1 MITFFNYCFYRYAK
15 FYKKWGDNGPY
26 VMAFGLLFLAIALYL
41 GSIINFL
48 LYQVGI
54 KYTDQI
60 NIGVIVFCCIL
71 DFVFS
76 ILMDSEGRYKK
87 LEKKYKNEDNVKLKG
102 WGVGLFILFAF
113 LCYIASLVV
122 FRTIG

>member
-54 KYTDQI
+54 EYTDQI
-60 NIGVIVFCCIL
+60 NIGIAVFCCFL
-71 DFVFS
+71 DFIFS

-113 LCYIASLVV
+113 LCYIASLLIFKKV
-122 FRTIG
+122 

>member
-60 NIGVIVFCCIL
+60 NIGVVVFCCIL

-113 LCYIASLVV
+113 LCYIASLLIFKTV
-122 FRTIG
+122 

>member
-54 KYTDQI
+54 EYTDQI
-60 NIGVIVFCCIL
+60 NIGIAVFCCFL
-71 DFVFS
+71 DFIFS

-113 LCYIASLVV
+113 LCYIASLLIFKMV
-122 FRTIG
+122 

>member
-41 GSIINFL
+41 SSIINFL

-54 KYTDQI
+54 EYTDQI
-60 NIGVIVFCCIL
+60 NIGIAVFCCFL
-71 DFVFS
+71 DFIFS

-113 LCYIASLVV
+113 LCYIASLLIFKTV
-122 FRTIG
+122 

>member
-54 KYTDQI
+54 EYTDQI
-60 NIGVIVFCCIL
+60 NIGIAVFCCFL
-71 DFVFS
+71 DFIFS

-87 LEKKYKNEDNVKLKG
+87 LEKKYKNEDNVKMKG

-113 LCYIASLVV
+113 LCYIASLLIFKKV
-122 FRTIG
+122 

>member
-54 KYTDQI
+54 EYTDQI
-60 NIGVIVFCCIL
+60 NIGIVVFCFIL

-113 LCYIASLVV
+113 LCYIASLLIFKTV
-122 FRTIG
+122 

>member
-54 KYTDQI
+54 EYTDQI
-60 NIGVIVFCCIL
+60 NIGIAVFCCFL

-113 LCYIASLVV
+113 LCYIASLLIFKTV
-122 FRTIG
+122 

>member
-113 LCYIASLVV
+113 LCYIASLLIFKTV
-122 FRTIG
+122 

>member
-54 KYTDQI
+54 EYTDQI
-60 NIGVIVFCCIL
+60 NIGIVVFCCIL
-71 DFVFS
+71 DFIFS

-113 LCYIASLVV
+113 LCYIASLLIFKTV
-122 FRTIG
+122 

>member
-48 LYQVGI
+48 FYQVGI
-54 KYTDQI
+54 EYTDQI
-60 NIGVIVFCCIL
+60 NIGIVVFCFIL

-113 LCYIASLVV
+113 LCYIASLLIFKTV
-122 FRTIG
+122 

>member
-54 KYTDQI
+54 EYTDQI
-60 NIGVIVFCCIL
+60 NIGIVVFCFVL

-113 LCYIASLVV
+113 LCYIASLLV
-122 FRTIG
+122 FKTV

>member
-54 KYTDQI
+54 EYTDQI
-60 NIGVIVFCCIL
+60 NIGIAVFCCFL
-71 DFVFS
+71 DYIFS

-113 LCYIASLVV
+113 LCYIASLLIFKTV
-122 FRTIG
+122 

>member
-41 GSIINFL
+41 GSIINLL

-60 NIGVIVFCCIL
+60 NIGVVVFCCIL

-113 LCYIASLVV
+113 LCYIASLLIFKTV
-122 FRTIG
+122 

>member
-54 KYTDQI
+54 EYTDQI
-60 NIGVIVFCCIL
+60 NIGIVVFCFVL

-76 ILMDSEGRYKK
+76 ILMDSEGRYKE
-87 LEKKYKNEDNVKLKG
+87 LEKKYKNEDSVKLKG
-102 WGVGLFILFAF
+102 WGVGLFILFGF
-113 LCYIASLVV
+113 LCYIASLLFFKTV
-122 FRTIG
+122 

>member
-54 KYTDQI
+54 EYTDQI
-60 NIGVIVFCCIL
+60 NIGIAVFCCFL
-71 DFVFS
+71 DFIFS

-113 LCYIASLVV
+113 LCYIASLLSFKTV
-122 FRTIG
+122 

>member
-54 KYTDQI
+54 EYTDQI
-60 NIGVIVFCCIL
+60 NIGIAVFCCFS
-71 DFVFS
+71 DFIFS

-113 LCYIASLVV
+113 LCYIASLLIFKTV
-122 FRTIG
+122 

>member
-54 KYTDQI
+54 EYTDQI
-60 NIGVIVFCCIL
+60 NIGIAVFCCFL

-113 LCYIASLVV
+113 LCYIASLLIFKKV
-122 FRTIG
+122 

>member
-54 KYTDQI
+54 EYTDQI
-60 NIGVIVFCCIL
+60 NIGIAVFCCFL
-71 DFVFS
+71 DFIFS

-113 LCYIASLVV
+113 LCYIASLLIFKTV
-122 FRTIG
+122 

>member
-48 LYQVGI
+48 LYLVGI
-54 KYTDQI
+54 EYTDKI
-60 NIGVIVFCCIL
+60 NIGIAVFCVVL

-76 ILMDSEGRYKK
+76 ILLDSEGRYKK
-87 LEKKYKNEDNVKLKG
+87 LERKYKKENNIKLKG
-102 WGVGLFILFAF
+102 WGVGLFIVFGLI
-113 LCYIASLVV
+113 CYITSLII
-122 FRTIG
+122 FKTAA

>member
-1 MITFFNYCFYRYAK
+1 MITFFNYYFYCYAK

-54 KYTDQI
+54 EYTDQI
-60 NIGVIVFCCIL
+60 NIGIAVFCCFL
-71 DFVFS
+71 DFIFS

-113 LCYIASLVV
+113 LCYIASLLIFKTV
-122 FRTIG
+122 

>member
-15 FYKKWGDNGPY
+15 CYKKWGDNGPY

-54 KYTDQI
+54 EYTDQI
-60 NIGVIVFCCIL
+60 NIGIAVFCCFL
-71 DFVFS
+71 DFIFS

-113 LCYIASLVV
+113 LCYIASLLIFKTV
-122 FRTIG
+122 

>member
-15 FYKKWGDNGPY
+15 FYKNWGDNGPY

-54 KYTDQI
+54 EYTDQI
-60 NIGVIVFCCIL
+60 NIGIAVFCCFL
-71 DFVFS
+71 DFIFS

-113 LCYIASLVV
+113 LCYIASLLIFKTV
-122 FRTIG
+122 

>member
-54 KYTDQI
+54 EYTDQI
-60 NIGVIVFCCIL
+60 NIGIAVFCCFL
-71 DFVFS
+71 DFIFS

-113 LCYIASLVV
+113 LCYIASLLI
-122 FRTIG
+122 FKTA

>member
-54 KYTDQI
+54 EYTDQI
-60 NIGVIVFCCIL
+60 NIGIAVFCCFL
-71 DFVFS
+71 DFIFS

-113 LCYIASLVV
+113 LCQYLVI
-122 FRTIG
+122 F

>member
-60 NIGVIVFCCIL
+60 NIGV
-71 DFVFS
+71 
-76 ILMDSEGRYKK
+76 
-87 LEKKYKNEDNVKLKG
+87 
-102 WGVGLFILFAF
+102 
-113 LCYIASLVV
+113 VV
-122 FRTIG
+122 FAVFWTLFLAY

>member
-54 KYTDQI
+54 EYTDQI
-60 NIGVIVFCCIL
+60 NIGIAVFCCFL
-71 DFVFS
+71 DFIFS

-102 WGVGLFILFAF
+102 WGVGLFVLFAF
-113 LCYIASLVV
+113 LCYIASLLIFKTV
-122 FRTIG
+122 

>member
-54 KYTDQI
+54 EYTDQI
-60 NIGVIVFCCIL
+60 NIGIAVFCCFL
-71 DFVFS
+71 DFIFS

-87 LEKKYKNEDNVKLKG
+87 LEKKYKTEDNVKLKG

-113 LCYIASLVV
+113 LCYIASLLIFKTV
-122 FRTIG
+122 

>member
-26 VMAFGLLFLAIALYL
+26 VMAFGLLFLAIALFL

-54 KYTDQI
+54 EYTDQI
-60 NIGVIVFCCIL
+60 NIGIAVFCCFL
-71 DFVFS
+71 DFIFS

-87 LEKKYKNEDNVKLKG
+87 LEKKYKNEDNIKLKG

-113 LCYIASLVV
+113 LCYIASLLIFKTV
-122 FRTIG
+122 

>member
-41 GSIINFL
+41 GSIINIL

-60 NIGVIVFCCIL
+60 NIGVVVFCCIL

-113 LCYIASLVV
+113 LCYIASLLIFKTV
-122 FRTIG
+122 

>member
-15 FYKKWGDNGPY
+15 FYKKWSDNGPY

-54 KYTDQI
+54 EYTDQI
-60 NIGVIVFCCIL
+60 NIGIAVFCCFL
-71 DFVFS
+71 DSIFS

-113 LCYIASLVV
+113 LCYIASLLIFKTV
-122 FRTIG
+122 

>member
-54 KYTDQI
+54 EYTDQI
-60 NIGVIVFCCIL
+60 NIGIAIFCCFL
-71 DFVFS
+71 DFIFS

-113 LCYIASLVV
+113 LCYIASLLIFKTV
-122 FRTIG
+122 

>member
-1 MITFFNYCFYRYAK
+1 MKTFFNYCFYRYAK
-15 FYKKWGDNGPY
+15 FYKEWGDNGPY
-26 VMAFGLLFLAIALYL
+26 VMAFGLLFLTIALYL
-41 GSIINFL
+41 CSIINLVFYL
-48 LYQVGI
+48 SGKEYSS
-54 KYTDQI
+54 KI
-60 NIGVIVFCCIL
+60 NIGIVVFCCVL

-76 ILMDSEGRYKK
+76 IFMDSESRYKR
-87 LEKKYKNEDNVKLKG
+87 LEKKYKNEDNIKLKG

>member
-54 KYTDQI
+54 EYTDQI
-60 NIGVIVFCCIL
+60 NIGIAVFCCFL
-71 DFVFS
+71 DFIFS

-87 LEKKYKNEDNVKLKG
+87 LEKKYKNEDNIKLKG

-113 LCYIASLVV
+113 LCYIASLLIFKTV
-122 FRTIG
+122 